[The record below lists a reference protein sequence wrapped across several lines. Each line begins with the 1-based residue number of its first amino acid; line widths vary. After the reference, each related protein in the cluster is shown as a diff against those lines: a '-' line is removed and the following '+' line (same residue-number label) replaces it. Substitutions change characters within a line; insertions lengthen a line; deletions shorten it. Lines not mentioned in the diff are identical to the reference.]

1 MQRFL
6 TLWLTL
12 VAAGWLT
19 RAAVS
24 ALLFERAGGGAGL
37 LVQVFAVS
45 LLQAALLA
53 WATRPGAPRRSRPEA
68 AGVGATNERRPRAGE
83 TRALDQLSKE
93 G

>member
-12 VAAGWLT
+12 LAAGWLT

-24 ALLFERAGGGAGL
+24 ALLFERTGGGLAVVAEVFAVPLLQAGL
-37 LVQVFAVS
+37 LT
-45 LLQAALLA
+45 
-53 WATRPGAPRRSRPEA
+53 WATRPRAPRR
-68 AGVGATNERRPRAGE
+68 ATSG
-83 TRALDQLSKE
+83 TGK

>member
-12 VAAGWLT
+12 LGAGWLT

-24 ALLFERAGGGAGL
+24 ALLFERAGNGPAML
-37 LVQVFAVS
+37 LQVFAVP

-53 WATRPGAPRRSRPEA
+53 WATRPGTLRRGRPG
-68 AGVGATNERRPRAGE
+68 AGGG
-83 TRALDQLSKE
+83 
-93 G
+93 

>member
-12 VAAGWLT
+12 LGAGWLT

-24 ALLFERAGGGAGL
+24 ALLFERAGSGPAT
-37 LVQVFAVS
+37 LVQVFAVA

-53 WATRPGAPRRSRPEA
+53 WATRPGTLRRGTGR
-68 AGVGATNERRPRAGE
+68 
-83 TRALDQLSKE
+83 D
-93 G
+93 